1 MTEAIALHDILA
13 DGLPDRAAVLADLD
27 GCLISGDTVLA
38 DVPELFAR
46 LRHRLWIVSN
56 NSCATAISLS
66 ARLARLGL
74 DLAPGRIF
82 LAGERTL
89 RRIAAERPGARIA
102 LYAAAPLQAL
112 AKELGLHLDRARP
125 DIAMLARDPDFTFSD
140 LSELTAHLHRG
151 VQLWLSNLDASH
163 PGPDGT
169 PQPETGAL
177 FAAVAAIVPGAAY
190 RQLGKPD
197 PYLLDLALAAAG
209 ARPDQAI
216 FLGDTEATDGEAA
229 RAAGMPF
236 VLLARP
242 TGAARPAMAG
252 VA

>member
-56 NSCATAISLS
+56 NSCDTAISLS

-169 PQPETGAL
+169 I
-177 FAAVAAIVPGAAY
+177 AATAAIVPGAAY

-197 PYLLDLALAAAG
+197 PYLLDLAAG